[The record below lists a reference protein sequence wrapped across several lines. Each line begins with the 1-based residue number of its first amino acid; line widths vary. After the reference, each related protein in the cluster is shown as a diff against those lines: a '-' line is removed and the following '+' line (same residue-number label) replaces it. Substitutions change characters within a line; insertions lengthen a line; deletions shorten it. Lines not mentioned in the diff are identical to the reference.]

1 MVAKLGN
8 EPAPK
13 SEETSEETSAK
24 TAVTANKAA
33 TKFEEVL
40 RNIKVKQ
47 IQNGHFGKKEKGA

>member
-1 MVAKLGN
+1 MGN

-24 TAVTANKAA
+24 TAVTA

-40 RNIKVKQ
+40 KNIKVKQ
-47 IQNGHFGKKEKGA
+47 IQNGHFGKKEKSA